1 MKIRLLKKY
10 IKESLGREIMSSP
23 KRLSLQNTAADQ
35 QRFLTK
41 IKTIDKTKLSLE
53 EILEELI
60 IAAGPETY
68 IRYQNNF
75 GDAEVPPLEVSPKVK
90 YQTPHGIYG
99 YPLNQNNLQ
108 SIITRG
114 QPTRADFATNYNYFH
129 VYKIDTS
136 KTANVKKDKEDLS
149 VIQGK
154 YTNKQKVIDDIAECI
169 RLSTSLIKDKE
180 KEDAILQDYK
190 DLEKDIKNLKSNVS
204 YDNYYFN
211 SIFTKYSHLVGEVD
225 EKKVDEKQSLINIYK
240 FEIAD
245 AMYEHIRSRLDK
257 FGYYNKNVSKQYS
270 FFVILKDT
278 IGSISSAIAEINEV
292 SRGQY
297 YSILLKAIGIQGIT
311 DDSTSTIHGNEPSQS
326 VSFDFSGD
334 TITPVGTF
342 RNIFKKNISNLKET
356 FNTILKDLIDNGL
369 VNWSPKID
377 KSVTSYDYKN
387 LSLKSF
393 NTVIKT
399 LSENR
404 ELFVFITEV
413 ASQNVNKE
421 VVNFIYKNYK
431 TFKDSSSGMNVL
443 YHLLD
448 NKNVDEKIMN
458 DYYNQ
463 FVKDLLDSTETFN
476 EMYHK
481 GLGCIAKFVTSPSLP
496 KSIQLDIVNNSE
508 LVKRKGQM
516 VLPEILGRLQ
526 QSRVL
531 DKETCIQIFNKFGYE
546 KGSLIKNRY
555 APISDYL
562 IDELDK
568 FLDNEN
574 ILDKTSFEQARAM
587 NRINTIF
594 INQNTTKD
602 ELLYVCEKIDK
613 LIAGRDVKNTK
624 SNEHGIDAWLEYC
637 TVSLIQNKNFS
648 KEILDAMNITLEE
661 EINILSTVLEYELE
675 SSESFEMPFDFDDE
689 PKKFDL
695 IKDGLP
701 YLENKHPKSAVIKKN
716 LPRAY
721 NYLKNA
727 AKYGI
732 FN

>member
-23 KRLSLQNTAADQ
+23 ERLASPNTAADQ

-41 IKTIDKTKLSLE
+41 IETIDKTKLSLE
-53 EILEELI
+53 EVLEELI
-60 IAAGPETY
+60 IAAGPSTY
-68 IRYQNNF
+68 IRFVEKF
-75 GDAEVPPLEVSPKVK
+75 GDIEIPKFEVSPKVK

-99 YPLNQNNLQ
+99 YPLDQNNL
-108 SIITRG
+108 SMLVTKGR
-114 QPTRADFATNYNYFH
+114 PTSADFMANASFFH
-129 VYKIDTS
+129 LYKIDKS
-136 KTANVKKDKEDLS
+136 KTANVAKDKEDLS
-149 VIQGK
+149 VILGK

-169 RLSTSLIKDKE
+169 RLTSGLITHRE
-180 KEDAILQDYK
+180 PEDAVLQDYK
-190 DLEKDIKNLKSNVS
+190 GLERDIKRLKSNVS
-204 YDNYYFN
+204 YDKYLLYYLLL
-211 SIFTKYSHLVGEVD
+211 SYSHLVGEVD
-225 EKKVDEKQSLINIYK
+225 EKKIDEKQSLINIYK

-245 AMYEHIRSRLDK
+245 AIYEYMLK
-257 FGYYNKNVSKQYS
+257 FFENFGYYKKNVSKQYS
-270 FFVILKDT
+270 FFVILKEA
-278 IGSISSAIAEINEV
+278 IGSISSAIAEINKTT
-292 SRGQY
+292 RGQY
-297 YSILLKAIGIQGIT
+297 YSILLKAVGIQGIT

-326 VSFDFSGD
+326 VSFDFSGN
-334 TITPVGTF
+334 TITPLGTF
-342 RNIFKKNISNLKET
+342 RNVFKKNISGLKET
-356 FNTILKDLIDNGL
+356 FDAILKDLIDSGL

-377 KSVTSYDYKN
+377 KSVTNYDYKN
-387 LSLKSF
+387 LSLESF

-421 VVNFIYKNYK
+421 VINFIYKKYK
-431 TFKDSSSGMNVL
+431 TFQAEYSGINVL

-463 FVKDLLDSTETFN
+463 FVKDLLDSTETYN
-476 EMYHK
+476 AMYDK
-481 GLGCIAKFVTSPSLP
+481 GLGCIAKFVLSPALP

-546 KGSLIKNRY
+546 KGSLLKNRY
-555 APISDYL
+555 APVTDYL

-574 ILDKTSFEQARAM
+574 ILDKTPAKQARAM

-661 EINILSTVLEYELE
+661 EINILSTVLEHELE
-675 SSESFEMPFDFDDE
+675 SSESFEMPFDVDDE

-701 YLENKHPKSAVIKKN
+701 YLEYYYNGENLKKK

-727 AKYGI
+727 AEGL
-732 FN
+732 

>member
-1 MKIRLLKKY
+1 MKIRLLKNY

-23 KRLSLQNTAADQ
+23 KRLSLPNTAADQ

-41 IKTIDKTKLSLE
+41 IETIDKTKLSLE
-53 EILEELI
+53 EVLEELI
-60 IAAGPETY
+60 IAAGPSTY
-68 IRYQNNF
+68 IRFVEKF
-75 GDAEVPPLEVSPKVK
+75 GDIEIPKFEVSPKVK

-99 YPLNQNNLQ
+99 YPLDQNNL
-108 SIITRG
+108 SMLVTKGR
-114 QPTRADFATNYNYFH
+114 PTSADFMANASFFH
-129 VYKIDTS
+129 LYKIDKS
-136 KTANVKKDKEDLS
+136 KTANVAKDEEDLS
-149 VIQGK
+149 VILGK

-169 RLSTSLIKDKE
+169 RLTSGLITHRE
-180 KEDAILQDYK
+180 PEDAVLQDYK
-190 DLEKDIKNLKSNVS
+190 GLERDIKRLRSNVS
-204 YDNYYFN
+204 YDKYLLYYLLL
-211 SIFTKYSHLVGEVD
+211 SYSHLVGEVD
-225 EKKVDEKQSLINIYK
+225 EKKIDEKQSLINIYK

-245 AMYEHIRSRLDK
+245 AIYEYMLK
-257 FGYYNKNVSKQYS
+257 FFENFGYYKKNVSKQYS
-270 FFVILKDT
+270 FFVILKEA
-278 IGSISSAIAEINEV
+278 IGSISSAIAEINKTT
-292 SRGQY
+292 RGQY
-297 YSILLKAIGIQGIT
+297 YSILLKAVGIQGIT

-326 VSFDFSGD
+326 VSFDFSGN
-334 TITPVGTF
+334 TITPLGTF
-342 RNIFKKNISNLKET
+342 RNVFKKNISGLKET
-356 FNTILKDLIDNGL
+356 FDAILKDLIDSGL

-377 KSVTSYDYKN
+377 KSVTNYDYKN

-421 VVNFIYKNYK
+421 VINFIYKKYK
-431 TFKDSSSGMNVL
+431 TFQAEYSGINVL

-463 FVKDLLDSTETFN
+463 FVKDLLDSTETYN
-476 EMYHK
+476 EMYDK
-481 GLGCIAKFVTSPSLP
+481 GLGCIAKFVLSPALP

-546 KGSLIKNRY
+546 KGSLLKNRY
-555 APISDYL
+555 APVTDYL

-574 ILDKTSFEQARAM
+574 ILDKTPAKQARAM

-624 SNEHGIDAWLEYC
+624 SNEHGVDAWLEYC

-661 EINILSTVLEYELE
+661 EINILSTVLEHELE
-675 SSESFEMPFDFDDE
+675 SSESFEMPFDGDDE

-701 YLENKHPKSAVIKKN
+701 YLEYYYNGENLKKK

-727 AKYGI
+727 AKYGPT
-732 FN
+732 

>member
-1 MKIRLLKKY
+1 MKIRLLKSY

-23 KRLSLQNTAADQ
+23 ERLASPNTAADQ

-41 IKTIDKTKLSLE
+41 IETIDKTKLSLE
-53 EILEELI
+53 EVLEELI
-60 IAAGPETY
+60 IAAGPSTY
-68 IRYQNNF
+68 IRFVEKF
-75 GDAEVPPLEVSPKVK
+75 GDIEIPKFEVSPKVK

-99 YPLNQNNLQ
+99 YPLDQNNL
-108 SIITRG
+108 SMLVTKGR
-114 QPTRADFATNYNYFH
+114 PTSADFMANASFFH
-129 VYKIDTS
+129 LYKIDKS
-136 KTANVKKDKEDLS
+136 KTANVAKDKEDLS
-149 VIQGK
+149 VILGK

-169 RLSTSLIKDKE
+169 RLTSGLITHRE
-180 KEDAILQDYK
+180 PEDAVLQDYK
-190 DLEKDIKNLKSNVS
+190 GLERDIKRLKSNVS
-204 YDNYYFN
+204 YDKYLLYYLLL
-211 SIFTKYSHLVGEVD
+211 SYSHLVGEVD
-225 EKKVDEKQSLINIYK
+225 EKKIDEKQSLINIYK

-245 AMYEHIRSRLDK
+245 AIYEYMLK
-257 FGYYNKNVSKQYS
+257 FFENFGYYKKNVSKQYS
-270 FFVILKDT
+270 FFVILKEA
-278 IGSISSAIAEINEV
+278 IGSISSAIAEINKTT
-292 SRGQY
+292 RGQY
-297 YSILLKAIGIQGIT
+297 YSILLKAVGIQGIT

-326 VSFDFSGD
+326 VSFDFSGN
-334 TITPVGTF
+334 TITPLGTF
-342 RNIFKKNISNLKET
+342 RNVFKKNISGLKET
-356 FNTILKDLIDNGL
+356 FDAILKDLIDSGL

-377 KSVTSYDYKN
+377 KSVTNYDYKN

-393 NTVIKT
+393 NTVVKT
-399 LSENR
+399 LSGNR

-421 VVNFIYKNYK
+421 VINFIYKKYK
-431 TFKDSSSGMNVL
+431 TFQAEYSGINVL

-463 FVKDLLDSTETFN
+463 FVKDLLNSTETYN
-476 EMYHK
+476 EMYDK
-481 GLGCIAKFVTSPSLP
+481 GLGCIAKFVLSPALP

-546 KGSLIKNRY
+546 KGSLLKNRY
-555 APISDYL
+555 APVTDYL

-574 ILDKTSFEQARAM
+574 ILDKTPAKQARAM

-661 EINILSTVLEYELE
+661 EINILSTVLEHELE
-675 SSESFEMPFDFDDE
+675 SSESFEMPFDVDDE

-701 YLENKHPKSAVIKKN
+701 YLEYYYNGENLKKK

-727 AKYGI
+727 AEGLK
-732 FN
+732 

>member
-1 MKIRLLKKY
+1 MKIRLLKNY

-23 KRLSLQNTAADQ
+23 KRLSLPNTAADQ

-41 IKTIDKTKLSLE
+41 IETIDKTKLSLE
-53 EILEELI
+53 EVLEELI
-60 IAAGPETY
+60 IAAGPSTY
-68 IRYQNNF
+68 IRFVEKF
-75 GDAEVPPLEVSPKVK
+75 GDIEIPKFEVSPKVK

-99 YPLNQNNLQ
+99 YPLDQNNL
-108 SIITRG
+108 SMLVTKGR
-114 QPTRADFATNYNYFH
+114 PTSADFMANASFFH
-129 VYKIDTS
+129 LYKIDKS
-136 KTANVKKDKEDLS
+136 KTANVAKDEEDLS
-149 VIQGK
+149 VILGK

-169 RLSTSLIKDKE
+169 RLTSGLITHRE
-180 KEDAILQDYK
+180 PEDAVLQDYK
-190 DLEKDIKNLKSNVS
+190 GLERDIKRLRSNVS
-204 YDNYYFN
+204 YDKYLLYYLLL
-211 SIFTKYSHLVGEVD
+211 SYSHLVGEVD
-225 EKKVDEKQSLINIYK
+225 EKKIDEKQSLINIYK

-245 AMYEHIRSRLDK
+245 AIYEYMLK
-257 FGYYNKNVSKQYS
+257 FFENFGYYKKNVSKQYS
-270 FFVILKDT
+270 FFVILKEA
-278 IGSISSAIAEINEV
+278 IGSISSAIAEINKTT
-292 SRGQY
+292 RGQY
-297 YSILLKAIGIQGIT
+297 YSILLKAVGIQGIT

-326 VSFDFSGD
+326 VSFDFSGN
-334 TITPVGTF
+334 TITPLGTF
-342 RNIFKKNISNLKET
+342 RNVFKKNISGLKET
-356 FNTILKDLIDNGL
+356 FDAILKDLKDSGL

-377 KSVTSYDYKN
+377 KSVTNYDYKN

-421 VVNFIYKNYK
+421 VINFIYKKYK
-431 TFKDSSSGMNVL
+431 TFQAEYSGINVL

-463 FVKDLLDSTETFN
+463 FVKDLLDSTETYN
-476 EMYHK
+476 EMYDK
-481 GLGCIAKFVTSPSLP
+481 GLGCIAKFVLSPALP

-546 KGSLIKNRY
+546 KGSLLKNRY
-555 APISDYL
+555 APVTDYL

-574 ILDKTSFEQARAM
+574 ILDKTPAKQARAM

-624 SNEHGIDAWLEYC
+624 SNEHGVDAWLEYC

-661 EINILSTVLEYELE
+661 EINILSTVLEHELE
-675 SSESFEMPFDFDDE
+675 SSESFEMPFDGDDE

-701 YLENKHPKSAVIKKN
+701 YLEYYYNGENLKKK

-727 AKYGI
+727 AKYGPT
-732 FN
+732 

>member
-1 MKIRLLKKY
+1 MKIRLLKSY

-23 KRLSLQNTAADQ
+23 ERLASPNTAADQ

-41 IKTIDKTKLSLE
+41 IETIDKTKLSLE
-53 EILEELI
+53 EVLEELI
-60 IAAGPETY
+60 IAAGPSTY
-68 IRYQNNF
+68 IRFVEKF
-75 GDAEVPPLEVSPKVK
+75 GDIEIPKFEVSPKVK

-99 YPLNQNNLQ
+99 YPLDQNNLLMLV
-108 SIITRG
+108 TKGR
-114 QPTRADFATNYNYFH
+114 PTSADFMANAGFFH
-129 VYKIDTS
+129 LYKIDKS
-136 KTANVKKDKEDLS
+136 KTANVAKDEEDLS
-149 VIQGK
+149 VILGK
-154 YTNKQKVIDDIAECI
+154 YTNKQKVVDDIAECI
-169 RLSTSLIKDKE
+169 RLTAGLITHRE
-180 KEDAILQDYK
+180 PEDAVLQDYK
-190 DLEKDIKNLKSNVS
+190 GLERDIKRLKSNVS
-204 YDNYYFN
+204 YDKYLLYYLLL
-211 SIFTKYSHLVGEVD
+211 SYSHLVGEVD
-225 EKKVDEKQSLINIYK
+225 EKKIDEKQSLINIYK

-245 AMYEHIRSRLDK
+245 AIYEYMLK
-257 FGYYNKNVSKQYS
+257 FFENFGYYKKNVSKQYS
-270 FFVILKDT
+270 FFVILKEA
-278 IGSISSAIAEINEV
+278 IGSISSAIAEINKTT
-292 SRGQY
+292 RGQY
-297 YSILLKAIGIQGIT
+297 YSILLKAVGIQGIT

-326 VSFDFSGD
+326 VSFDFSGN
-334 TITPVGTF
+334 TITPLGTF
-342 RNIFKKNISNLKET
+342 RNVFKKNISGLKET
-356 FNTILKDLIDNGL
+356 FDAILKDLIDSGL

-377 KSVTSYDYKN
+377 KSVTNYDYKN
-387 LSLKSF
+387 LSLESF

-421 VVNFIYKNYK
+421 VINFIYKKYK
-431 TFKDSSSGMNVL
+431 TFQAEYSGINVL

-463 FVKDLLDSTETFN
+463 FVKDLLDSTETYN
-476 EMYHK
+476 AMYDK
-481 GLGCIAKFVTSPSLP
+481 GLGCIAKFVLSPALP

-546 KGSLIKNRY
+546 KGSLIKNRH

-574 ILDKTSFEQARAM
+574 ILDKASFEQARAM

-675 SSESFEMPFDFDDE
+675 SSESFEAPFDADDE

-701 YLENKHPKSAVIKKN
+701 YLEHYYNGENLKKK

-727 AKYGI
+727 AKYV
-732 FN
+732 

>member
-1 MKIRLLKKY
+1 MKIRLLKNY

-23 KRLSLQNTAADQ
+23 KRLSLPNTAADQ

-41 IKTIDKTKLSLE
+41 IETIDKTKLSLE
-53 EILEELI
+53 EVLEELI
-60 IAAGPETY
+60 IAAGPSTY
-68 IRYQNNF
+68 IRFVEKF
-75 GDAEVPPLEVSPKVK
+75 GDIEIPKFEVSPKVK

-99 YPLNQNNLQ
+99 YPLDQNNL
-108 SIITRG
+108 SMLVTKGR
-114 QPTRADFATNYNYFH
+114 PTSADFMANASFFH
-129 VYKIDTS
+129 LYKIDKS
-136 KTANVKKDKEDLS
+136 KTANVAKDEEDLS
-149 VIQGK
+149 VILGK

-169 RLSTSLIKDKE
+169 RLTSGLITHRE
-180 KEDAILQDYK
+180 PEDAVLQDYEG
-190 DLEKDIKNLKSNVS
+190 LERDIKRLRSNVS
-204 YDNYYFN
+204 YDKYLLYYLLL
-211 SIFTKYSHLVGEVD
+211 SYSHLVGEVD
-225 EKKVDEKQSLINIYK
+225 EKKIDEKQSLINIYK

-245 AMYEHIRSRLDK
+245 AIYEYMLK
-257 FGYYNKNVSKQYS
+257 FFENFGYYKKNVSKQYS
-270 FFVILKDT
+270 FFVILKEA
-278 IGSISSAIAEINEV
+278 IGSISSAIAEINKTT
-292 SRGQY
+292 RGQY
-297 YSILLKAIGIQGIT
+297 YSILLKAVGIQGIT

-326 VSFDFSGD
+326 VSFDFSGN
-334 TITPVGTF
+334 TITPLGTF
-342 RNIFKKNISNLKET
+342 RNVFKKNISGLKET
-356 FNTILKDLIDNGL
+356 FDAILKDLIDSGL

-377 KSVTSYDYKN
+377 KSVTNYDYKN

-421 VVNFIYKNYK
+421 VINFIYKKYK
-431 TFKDSSSGMNVL
+431 TFQAEYSGINVL

-463 FVKDLLDSTETFN
+463 FVKDLLDSTETYN
-476 EMYHK
+476 EMYDK
-481 GLGCIAKFVTSPSLP
+481 GLGCIAKFVLSPALP

-546 KGSLIKNRY
+546 KGSLLKNRY
-555 APISDYL
+555 APVTDYL

-574 ILDKTSFEQARAM
+574 ILDKTPAKQARAM

-624 SNEHGIDAWLEYC
+624 SNEHGVDAWLEYC

-661 EINILSTVLEYELE
+661 EINILSTVLEHELE
-675 SSESFEMPFDFDDE
+675 SSESFEMPFDVDDE

-701 YLENKHPKSAVIKKN
+701 YLEYYYNGENLKKK

-727 AKYGI
+727 AKYGPT
-732 FN
+732 